1 MRTHGEHDAGRH
13 DKVAG
18 GIFGHDDLD
27 QQPKCTTSCQSQRKN
42 YSEHPGHLSPR
53 YSPIWARRRGVMRLE
68 ERAAVAFTLAG
79 IAVIVILLI
88 IVWEYLF

>member
-1 MRTHGEHDAGRH
+1 
-13 DKVAG
+13 
-18 GIFGHDDLD
+18 
-27 QQPKCTTSCQSQRKN
+27 
-42 YSEHPGHLSPR
+42 
-53 YSPIWARRRGVMRLE
+53 MRLE